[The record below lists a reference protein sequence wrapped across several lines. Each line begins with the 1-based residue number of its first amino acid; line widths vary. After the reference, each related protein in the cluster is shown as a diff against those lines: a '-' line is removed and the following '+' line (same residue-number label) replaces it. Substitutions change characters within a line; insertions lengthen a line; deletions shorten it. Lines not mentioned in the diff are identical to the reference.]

1 MKPVNMKK
9 KTLLILGCLV
19 SGNALA
25 CDNPQVEVPK
35 SETTPVLE
43 RQVLSQD
50 EIMQE
55 MKKRGIVSELPG
67 LMMPLV
73 NYGTLAKELKNA
85 GQSDENVIFVVQNVK
100 EAFDVYSLEE
110 LSKRNLTDILDE
122 MGILERDAV
131 SKTGTICM

>member
-1 MKPVNMKK
+1 
-9 KTLLILGCLV
+9 
-19 SGNALA
+19 
-25 CDNPQVEVPK
+25 
-35 SETTPVLE
+35 
-43 RQVLSQD
+43 
-50 EIMQE
+50 
-55 MKKRGIVSELPG
+55 
-67 LMMPLV
+67 MPLV